1 MSDLDKWV
9 AQLRACRPIP
19 EADVRE
25 LCHKARELL
34 IEEGN
39 VVTVNAPVTI
49 CGDIHGQFH
58 DLMELFRVGGDVPD
72 TNYLF
77 MGDFVDRGFYSLESF
92 LLLLCLKV
100 RYPDRMTLI
109 RGNHE
114 SRQITTVYGF
124 YDECLRKYGSANVW
138 RYCCDVF
145 DYLALG
151 AIVLGASNT
160 LSPAS
165 ESSAA
170 QEYAD
175 MNLEVE
181 VCNADGVSTFQFP
194 RQSRSLTS
202 SSDPQPRGSP
212 NGSSSTAGHSSP
224 ATGNKTGPPGS
235 GASGSSG
242 GSVGNPAGAVLCVH
256 GGLSPLIQTV
266 DAIRLLDR
274 KQEVPHEGA
283 MCDLL
288 WSDPDDIDGWGLSPR
303 GAGFLFGADIV
314 KEFNYKNDLSLIA
327 RAHQLVMEGFKEMF
341 DASIVTV
348 WSAPNYC
355 YRCGNVAALLELSED
370 ESGLGVFA
378 RSNGDVSRSDGG
390 QEKGRPNGFD
400 TLEGPARRYRV
411 FQAAPQDSRGMPA
424 KKPVADYFL

>member
-1 MSDLDKWV
+1 M
-9 AQLRACRPIP
+9 
-19 EADVRE
+19 
-25 LCHKARELL
+25 
-34 IEEGN
+34 
-39 VVTVNAPVTI
+39 VTVTAPVTI

-138 RYCCDVF
+138 RYCCEVF

-160 LSPAS
+160 LEPSPEALAHS
-165 ESSAA
+165 QSLGPTQGLTESDI
-170 QEYAD
+170 EI
-175 MNLEVE
+175 EVL
-181 VCNADGVSTFQFP
+181 NADGVYINSFARKTQP
-194 RQSRSLTS
+194 S
-202 SSDPQPRGSP
+202 S
-212 NGSSSTAGHSSP
+212 AESSP
-224 ATGNKTGPPGS
+224 AQSRTGAPGS
-235 GASGSSG
+235 GASGWSTG
-242 GSVGNPAGAVLCVH
+242 TPGNTSGAVLCVH
-256 GGLSPLIQTV
+256 GGLSPLIDTV
-266 DAIRLLDR
+266 DKIRILDR

-288 WSDPDDIDGWGLSPR
+288 WSDPDEIDGWGLSPR

-314 KEFNYKNDLSLIA
+314 RVFNHANDLSLIA

-341 DASIVTV
+341 DSTIVTV

-355 YRCGNVAALLELSED
+355 YRCGNVAAILELGED
-370 ESGLGVFA
+370 GSGDGVIA
-378 RSNGDVSRSDGG
+378 RSNGDVTRSDGG
-390 QEKGRPNGFD
+390 VMREKERLLLP
-400 TLEGPARRYRV
+400 GPARRYRV

-424 KKPVADYFL
+424 KKPVIEYFL

>member
-1 MSDLDKWV
+1 MSDLDK
-9 AQLRACRPIP
+9 AITQLRACRPIP
-19 EADVRE
+19 EAQVKE
-25 LCHKARELL
+25 VCHKARELL

-39 VVTVNAPVTI
+39 VVTVAAPVTI

-58 DLMELFRVGGDVPD
+58 DLMELFRVGGDPPD

-138 RYCCDVF
+138 RYCCDIF

-151 AIVLGASNT
+151 AIVLGASGI
-160 LSPAS
+160 LSPPN
-165 ESSAA
+165 ESISSDDYIE
-170 QEYAD
+170 QDIEI
-175 MNLEVE
+175 E
-181 VCNADGVSTFQFP
+181 VCNADGDIMSRFTRRNSTNSFGSEQ
-194 RQSRSLTS
+194 QK
-202 SSDPQPRGSP
+202 SP
-212 NGSSSTAGHSSP
+212 NG
-224 ATGNKTGPPGS
+224 TGAKTGPPGS
-235 GASGSSG
+235 SASGSSG
-242 GSVGNPAGAVLCVH
+242 GTIGNPTGDVLCVH
-256 GGLSPLIQTV
+256 GGLSPLIDSV
-266 DAIRLLDR
+266 DKIRLLDR

-288 WSDPDDIDGWGLSPR
+288 WSDPDEIDGWGLSPR

-314 KEFNYKNDLSLIA
+314 KVFNHRNDLSLIA

-355 YRCGNVAALLELSED
+355 YRCGNVAAVLELSED
-370 ESGLGVFA
+370 PTGLGLFA
-378 RSNGDVSRSDGG
+378 RSNGDVGRSNGG
-390 QEKGRPNGFD
+390 VRDVMMENENG
-400 TLEGPARRYRV
+400 LRRGPSRRYRV

>member
-1 MSDLDKWV
+1 MSDLDRAI

-19 EADVRE
+19 EAEVRQ

-39 VVTVNAPVTI
+39 VVTVTAPVTI

-124 YDECLRKYGSANVW
+124 YDECMRKYGSANVW

-151 AIVLGASNT
+151 AIVLGTSQQ
-160 LSPAS
+160 LSPS
-165 ESSAA
+165 PGQKPIDE
-170 QEYAD
+170 QIEI
-175 MNLEVE
+175 E
-181 VCNADGVSTFQFP
+181 VCDQ
-194 RQSRSLTS
+194 
-202 SSDPQPRGSP
+202 
-212 NGSSSTAGHSSP
+212 
-224 ATGNKTGPPGS
+224 TGNLISRFHRVTGRLPTPEREPDPNAPQAGDKTGPPGS

-242 GSVGNPAGAVLCVH
+242 GSVGNPSGAVLCVH
-256 GGLSPLIQTV
+256 GGLSPLV
-266 DAIRLLDR
+266 DSVDKIRLLDR

-314 KEFNYKNDLSLIA
+314 KVFNHRNDISLIA

-341 DASIVTV
+341 DSSIVTV

-355 YRCGNVAALLELSED
+355 YRCGNVAALLELCED
-370 ESGLGVFA
+370 QSGAGFFA
-378 RSNGDVSRSDGG
+378 RSNGDVNRSTGG
-390 QEKGRPNGFD
+390 AAAPGAKSAMQD
-400 TLEGPARRYRV
+400 LEAMPRNGPARRYRV

>member
-1 MSDLDKWV
+1 
-9 AQLRACRPIP
+9 
-19 EADVRE
+19 
-25 LCHKARELL
+25 
-34 IEEGN
+34 
-39 VVTVNAPVTI
+39 VVQVDAPVTI

-100 RYPDRMTLI
+100 RYPDRITLI

-138 RYCCDVF
+138 RYCCEVF

-151 AIVLGASNT
+151 AIILGTSST
-160 LSPAS
+160 LEPSFTD
-165 ESSAA
+165 SAQA
-170 QEYAD
+170 IEPVD
-175 MNLEVE
+175 NEVE
-181 VCNADGVSTFQFP
+181 IEIMNSRNEVTARFP
-194 RQSRSLTS
+194 RDRRRTHEA
-202 SSDPQPRGSP
+202 DVAASP
-212 NGSSSTAGHSSP
+212 PAGTPS
-224 ATGNKTGPPGS
+224 KTGPAGT
-235 GASGSSG
+235 GASGDSG
-242 GSVGNPAGAVLCVH
+242 GSQTSGGAVLCVH
-256 GGLSPLIQTV
+256 GGLSPLIDSV
-266 DAIRLLDR
+266 DKIRLLDR

-303 GAGFLFGADIV
+303 GAGFLFGSDIV
-314 KEFNYKNDLSLIA
+314 RRFNHLNDLSLIA

-341 DASIVTV
+341 DSSIVTV

-355 YRCGNVAALLELSED
+355 YRCGNVAAILELGED
-370 ESGLGVFA
+370 ASYGGTIS
-378 RSNGDVSRSDGG
+378 RNNGDVGRRLEAPPSDS
-390 QEKGRPNGFD
+390 QPRP
-400 TLEGPARRYRV
+400 GPGRRYRV
-411 FQAAPQDSRGMPA
+411 FEAAPQDPRGMPA
-424 KKPVADYFL
+424 KKPVADYFLVSNTSSLPSR